1 MGNDKHLKLR
11 AALSSGLGRVITY
24 LQDGSNNQQELAST
38 TLQSRFL
45 PFAMDRSEPEFR
57 SVSIRCATE
66 CEAWA
71 RAIREYADLE
81 VIPTL
86 PSAVRGQDA
95 LIAHDSISNQDE
107 IDGEE
112 DEDNEVEAEEVD
124 DLGF

>member
-11 AALSSGLGRVITY
+11 AASASGLGRTIAY
-24 LQDGSNNQQELAST
+24 LQNGSNNQQELAST

-45 PFAMDRSEPEFR
+45 TFAMDRSEPEFR
-57 SVSIRCATE
+57 SVAIRCANE

-81 VIPTL
+81 IIPTL
-86 PSAVRGQDA
+86 SSAVRGLDEE
-95 LIAHDSISNQDE
+95 ITHDSLDE
-107 IDGEE
+107 GDQVDGSEEE
-112 DEDNEVEAEEVD
+112 DEEVEVDEVD

>member
-11 AALSSGLGRVITY
+11 AASTSGLGRVLAH
-24 LQDGSNNQQELAST
+24 LQQGPTSQQDLASI

-57 SVSIRCATE
+57 SVAIRCATE

-71 RAIREYADLE
+71 KAIREYAELG
-81 VIPTL
+81 VIPAL
-86 PSAVRGQDA
+86 PSVVIRQDSS
-95 LIAHDSISNQDE
+95 IAHDPVDE
-107 IDGEE
+107 ADEVDGSE
-112 DEDNEVEAEEVD
+112 DEDDEVEMDEVD

>member
-11 AALSSGLGRVITY
+11 AASTSGLGRTIAY
-24 LQDGSNNQQELAST
+24 LQNGSNNQQELAST

-45 PFAMDRSEPEFR
+45 TFAMDRSEPEFR
-57 SVSIRCATE
+57 SVAIRCATE

-86 PSAVRGQDA
+86 PAMVRSQDA
-95 LIAHDSISNQDE
+95 PSTHDSLDE
-107 IDGEE
+107 GDEVDGSE
-112 DEDNEVEAEEVD
+112 DEDEEVEVDEVD

>member
-11 AALSSGLGRVITY
+11 AASTSGLGRVLAH
-24 LQDGSNNQQELAST
+24 LQLGPTNQQDLASI

-57 SVSIRCATE
+57 SVAIRCATD

-71 RAIREYADLE
+71 RAIREYAELE
-81 VIPTL
+81 QPTL
-86 PSAVRGQDA
+86 PATVRSQDGS
-95 LIAHDSISNQDE
+95 ITHDSLTNIDE
-107 IDGEE
+107 VDESE
-112 DEDNEVEAEEVD
+112 DESDEVEVESVD

>member
-11 AALSSGLGRVITY
+11 AALKSGLGRVITY

-57 SVSIRCATE
+57 SVAIRCATE

-71 RAIREYADLE
+71 RAIREYAELGE
-81 VIPTL
+81 NPTL
-86 PSAVRGQDA
+86 TPTVRSQDA
-95 LIAHDSISNQDE
+95 SMTHDSMDE
-107 IDGEE
+107 GDEVDGSEEEE
-112 DEDNEVEAEEVD
+112 DEVEVDEVD

>member
-11 AALSSGLGRVITY
+11 AASTSGLGRVLAH
-24 LQDGSNNQQELAST
+24 LQLGPTNQQDLASI

-57 SVSIRCATE
+57 SVAIRCANE

-71 RAIREYADLE
+71 RAIREYAELGE
-81 VIPTL
+81 NPTL
-86 PSAVRGQDA
+86 TATVRSQDA
-95 LIAHDSISNQDE
+95 SMTHDSMDE
-107 IDGEE
+107 RESVDGSEEEE
-112 DEDNEVEAEEVD
+112 DEVEVDEVD

>member
-11 AALSSGLGRVITY
+11 APLLSGLGRVITY
-24 LQDGSNNQQELAST
+24 LQKGSNNQQELAST

-45 PFAMDRSEPEFR
+45 PFAMDRNEAEFR
-57 SVSIRCATE
+57 EVAIRCATE

-71 RAIREYADLE
+71 KAIREYAELE

-86 PSAVRGQDA
+86 PSVVRGQDA
-95 LIAHDSISNQDE
+95 LITHDSLDEQDE
-107 IDGEE
+107 VDGSE
-112 DEDNEVEAEEVD
+112 DELDEVEMDEVD